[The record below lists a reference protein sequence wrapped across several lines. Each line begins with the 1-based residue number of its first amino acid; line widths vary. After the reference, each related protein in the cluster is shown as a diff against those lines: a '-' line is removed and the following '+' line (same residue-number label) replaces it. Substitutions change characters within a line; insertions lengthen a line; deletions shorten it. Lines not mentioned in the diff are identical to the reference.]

1 MCSIQIKVTA
11 EHKAPLLEAL
21 DELRKTK
28 SLEFQIDVID
38 EESKLDRE
46 SEENCTR
53 RKENCPQSEPV
64 SSNNPVAVDSSD
76 SEENEITPKEIA
88 SDLNRWLDRKGVAR
102 VDFAR
107 YINRSKS
114 HFTEMLSRPPSSLP
128 KGVGSEAWIKM
139 RNFMKDKSAQS
150 IFLEK
155 TAKKRSHP
163 AKSTKPETE
172 KKQKRAKFERWQSV
186 MLDEIF
192 VKCDGRL
199 EKETLQRICP
209 TIKLEQRQVNIIFTI
224 A

>member
-88 SDLNRWLDRKGVAR
+88 SDLNRWL
-102 VDFAR
+102 
-107 YINRSKS
+107 
-114 HFTEMLSRPPSSLP
+114 
-128 KGVGSEAWIKM
+128 
-139 RNFMKDKSAQS
+139 
-150 IFLEK
+150 
-155 TAKKRSHP
+155 
-163 AKSTKPETE
+163 
-172 KKQKRAKFERWQSV
+172 RALHV
-186 MLDEIF
+186 
-192 VKCDGRL
+192 
-199 EKETLQRICP
+199 
-209 TIKLEQRQVNIIFTI
+209 
-224 A
+224 